1 MSTSAGSVRATSSE
15 VLSIVA
21 IGHGGKRLEVTDSCC
36 CSTCKRA
43 RLEGV
48 QSEGD
53 VRMKKLL
60 LTTAAFGMLA
70 LPAMAADMA
79 PVYKAPVP
87 IPAHTWT
94 GLYVGVNAGA
104 NWGSNDDISHTGSPG
119 PCDTGLAGCLAPP
132 NYSSVIA
139 GASTFDAR
147 LSDKTSFFGGGQIG
161 YNYQL
166 GTWVAGVE
174 SDIVG
179 LGPKSRSGNFATTA
193 QSAAFPA
200 FPAAYTA
207 TVTSQLNYLGTLR
220 GRLGFLAR
228 PSFLLYGTAGL
239 AYGEGQSTTAE
250 TFNLIPGCGG
260 VTVRSGGGNGTASQ
274 TRLGWTAGAGVE
286 WMFAPRW
293 SLKGEYL
300 YYDLGNFSYNTSAS
314 VVCSGP
320 CTVPG
325 GVLAS
330 SSGSTSFHD
339 TGNIVRAGLN
349 YQFWSGSR

>member
-1 MSTSAGSVRATSSE
+1 
-15 VLSIVA
+15 
-21 IGHGGKRLEVTDSCC
+21 
-36 CSTCKRA
+36 
-43 RLEGV
+43 
-48 QSEGD
+48 
-53 VRMKKLL
+53 MKKLL

-70 LPAMAADMA
+70 LPAMAADMT
-79 PVYKAPVP
+79 PVYKAPAP
-87 IPAHTWT
+87 IPAQTWT
-94 GLYVGVNAGA
+94 GLYVGANAGA
-104 NWGSNDDISHTGSPG
+104 NWSSDDDISHNGSSG
-119 PCDTGLAGCLAPP
+119 PCDTGLAGCALAP
-132 NYSSVIA
+132 NYSTVLA

-166 GTWVAGVE
+166 GGWVAGVE
-174 SDIVG
+174 ADIVG
-179 LGPKSRSGNFATTA
+179 MGPKSRSGNFATTA
-193 QSAAFPA
+193 QSAAFPG

-207 TVTSQLNYLGTLR
+207 TVTSQLNYLGTVR
-220 GRLGFLAR
+220 GRLGFLAT
-228 PSFLLYGTAGL
+228 PSLMLYGTAGL

-250 TFNLIPGCGG
+250 TFTLIAGCGG
-260 VTVRSGGGNGTASQ
+260 VTVCSGGGNGTASE
-274 TRLGWTAGAGVE
+274 TRLGWTAGGGVE